1 MGNTSKEPSEH
12 DYDRKYW
19 IQAIV
24 NDSKLC
30 KRLNKEI
37 NGLENLCWIGL
48 LSNEDYAEY
57 KLNQQVMPDNLG
69 IIYKEITRKDIWVLV
84 NTAVAVEWNC
94 GQWWQYGI

>member
-12 DYDRKYW
+12 DYDRKYR

-37 NGLENLCWIGL
+37 NGLENLC
-48 LSNEDYAEY
+48 
-57 KLNQQVMPDNLG
+57 
-69 IIYKEITRKDIWVLV
+69 
-84 NTAVAVEWNC
+84 
-94 GQWWQYGI
+94 